1 MRKLTLAA
9 ALLALTAAAA
19 PAQQTAAAPAAP
31 AHTTDPARLAAART
45 VVDAMNVQKVLDASI
60 NTMMKVQLEQNPGLA
75 QFETVMRDFFAKYLS
90 WTALRDGY
98 AQMYADRFTT
108 DELRQLAAFYQSP
121 LGRKVAETTPD
132 LMQAGSDLGRDAVQ
146 AHLPE
151 LQAAIMGQMQSATPA
166 PAGSTPPP
174 AQH

>member
-1 MRKLTLAA
+1 MRKLTMAA
-9 ALLALTAAAA
+9 ALVALTAAAA
-19 PAQQTAAAPAAP
+19 PAQQAAAP
-31 AHTTDPARLAAART
+31 AHTTDAARIAAAHQ

-60 NTMMKVQLEQNPGLA
+60 NTMMKVQLEQNPAMA
-75 QFETVMRDFFAKYLS
+75 QFESVMRQFFARYLS
-90 WTALRDGY
+90 WAALRDSY

-132 LMQAGSDLGRDAVQ
+132 LMQAGSDLGREAVQ

-151 LQAAIMGQMQSATPA
+151 LQQAIMGQMQGPA
-166 PAGSTPPP
+166 TPPP
-174 AQH
+174 APR